1 LTGETAKREDRR
13 HRPAKSRSAK
23 GGNRMIVEIRT
34 YAMHPGKTGAWLD
47 YYEKNGLPVQLR
59 MLGKLIFMGSTEIG
73 PLNQVV
79 HVWTYNSLAER
90 EQKRAAMGKDPA
102 WHAYLKNAPPGMIVS
117 QESKIL
123 NPAGFSPLK

>member
-1 LTGETAKREDRR
+1 
-13 HRPAKSRSAK
+13 
-23 GGNRMIVEIRT
+23 MIVEIRT

-47 YYEKNGLPVQLR
+47 YYEKHGLPVQLR

-102 WHAYLKNAPPGMIVS
+102 WHEYLKNATPGMIVS